1 MSQLSEFQTFNVD
14 AGQLD
19 ELVELASYG
28 RVLRA
33 EYEALQLE
41 VPPWVNDQLESI
53 RREVRVRNEDAR
65 LKRIR
70 EIDSRIDALKSADER
85 RAELLKEREKLVG
98 TAKTSA

>member
-14 AGQLD
+14 AGELD

-41 VPPWVNDQLESI
+41 VPTWVNDQLEAI
-53 RREVRVRNEDAR
+53 RREVRVRNEDKR
-65 LKRIR
+65 LARIR
-70 EIDSRIDALKSADER
+70 EIKSRIDALKSADEKR
-85 RAELLKEREKLVG
+85 TELQKELEQL
-98 TAKTSA
+98 TKTSA